1 MLKANCG
8 IARIFALP
16 PKNNTSVA
24 KYSWSV
30 FIKLKKLELGTLKQN
45 VSSAEGFPLWS
56 EIRLGEELQS
66 RFTGRST
73 GKWET
78 ASGRKK
84 STEQSEPGP
93 PNTFQ

>member
-1 MLKANCG
+1 MLKANFG

-16 PKNNTSVA
+16 PKNNMPVA
-24 KYSWSV
+24 KYSWCL
-30 FIKLKKLELGTLKQN
+30 FIRLKKLELGTLNQN

-78 ASGRKK
+78 ASGGK
-84 STEQSEPGP
+84 SPQNKVNPR
-93 PNTFQ
+93 NT